1 MKSKRKGLIGA
12 LLVSGLLGISACSMS
27 DNNAEKHQ
35 TISEREATE
44 IALKELNGGVVTNS
58 HLDENEGG

>member
-1 MKSKRKGLIGA
+1 MLKQ
-12 LLVSGLLGISACSMS
+12 
-27 DNNAEKHQ
+27 DQ

-58 HLDENEGG
+58 H